1 MTKTSLIRLTLAVLG
16 AICLFFLP
24 PLLYT
29 NSPTPPGVKAD
40 RIVITKSKHRLLVMD
55 GQTVMASYRVA
66 LGKNSGPKTRQGD
79 KKTPEGTYHNCFV
92 KHQSTFYK
100 AIYITYPNPAERRQ
114 GYTGGAVEIHGL
126 PALPYHLEKY
136 LGPWIILLG
145 WTDGCVML
153 TNEDMDEIL
162 KVARFPLTVE
172 ILP

>member
-1 MTKTSLIRLTLAVLG
+1 MIRLTVVVLLA
-16 AICLFFLP
+16 IFLFFLP
-24 PLLYT
+24 TLLYT
-29 NSPTPPGVKAD
+29 NSAPPPGAKAD
-40 RIVITKSKHRLLVMD
+40 RIVVKKSKRRLLLMD
-55 GQTVMASYRVA
+55 GRTVITSYRVA

-92 KHQSTFYK
+92 KHQSTFHK
-100 AIYITYPNPAERRQ
+100 AVYITYPNPAEHRK

-136 LGPWIILLG
+136 LGAWIILLG

-162 KVARFPLTVE
+162 QVARFPITVE